1 MRNLYIQEANS
12 SESEV
17 SESSNEDKDD
27 ESPKEFML
35 MATEKLKVEV
45 INYGEE
51 DTEVELERDL
61 VSALE
66 EIYLCYLIAYNT
78 CNVH

>member
-1 MRNLYIQEANS
+1 MRSLYIQEANS

-17 SESSNEDKDD
+17 SESSNEDKDN

-35 MATEKLKVEV
+35 MAIDKLKVEV
-45 INYGEE
+45 INYDEE
-51 DTEVELERDL
+51 DTEVDLERAL
-61 VSALE
+61 VSVLE
-66 EIYLCYLIAYNT
+66 EIYLCYLIACST